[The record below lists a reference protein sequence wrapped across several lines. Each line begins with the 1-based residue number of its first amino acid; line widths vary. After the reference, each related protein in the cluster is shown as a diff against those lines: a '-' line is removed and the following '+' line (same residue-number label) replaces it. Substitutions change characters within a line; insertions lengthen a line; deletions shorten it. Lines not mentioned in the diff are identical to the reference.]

1 MDNPDDI
8 GKWTPKISVIDSGIG
23 IKKRDMKRLFK
34 PFGMLDSEDQVRENP
49 NGTGLGLK

>member
-1 MDNPDDI
+1 
-8 GKWTPKISVIDSGIG
+8 
-23 IKKRDMKRLFK
+23 MKRLFK